1 MTIIPRKIL
10 LAFPWSESCMLP
22 QKYLCLKGIRN
33 TWPLSIRMVWVRNTW
48 RCNQVYCNRPQ
59 IATLAIISW
68 GVTFT
73 SSYKGNVSQ
82 LRMWRKHSSIS
93 SCCVLNY
100 LNIFKMWSQFSL
112 ICLRERHHFGKATE
126 RVKSLGW
133 LCYSQLVAELSLVF
147 CCVSL
152 VQKKDVGLFCRCQH
166 SGMTV
171 RSRYNCWQQIDLQRE
186 VLISSEPLQPN
197 KK

>member
-73 SSYKGNVSQ
+73 SSYKWNVSQ
-82 LRMWRKHSSIS
+82 LRMWWKHSSIS

-100 LNIFKMWSQFSL
+100 LNIFKMFSL

-126 RVKSLGW
+126 RVKRLTLLQPAGG
-133 LCYSQLVAELSLVF
+133 LAELSVL
-147 CCVSL
+147 L
-152 VQKKDVGLFCRCQH
+152 
-166 SGMTV
+166 
-171 RSRYNCWQQIDLQRE
+171 RE
-186 VLISSEPLQPN
+186 SC
-197 KK
+197 